1 MPRIVSCMEET
12 GSVSPRRAPGLAGL
26 EKDWA
31 LWLDHGLV
39 LAVLGTAIAFAAGA
53 THGAGYGRG
62 PLAALAIV
70 AALTAVALRRRWPLA
85 AVSLVAAAVVAEP
98 APALVV
104 GATLVTVY
112 SVAARLSRRDI
123 AIAVLSIAVAF
134 PVAHAVWGFADNAL
148 PLVWLAIAAAGAL
161 GLYVGVRRASTVEL
175 ERLEEAQ
182 ETLVAEWTAADE
194 RVRIAREL
202 HDVVAHTLSL
212 IVVQAEVLGTR
223 IKNKE
228 LRATASGV
236 ADLGREA
243 MGELHRTLDLLRG
256 GDEPAERGP
265 QPALADL
272 ERLVEQTRDGGLA
285 VDLLVT
291 GQPRP
296 LPASLEV
303 SAFRIVQEALTNVR
317 RHAAASHVDV
327 RLRYGSDALEI
338 SIEDDGAGIR
348 GTTPVEGHGLRG
360 MRERAAMLGG
370 ALSVGP
376 LGAGGYRVSVILP
389 YAEA

>member
-1 MPRIVSCMEET
+1 MEET
-12 GSVSPRRAPGLAGL
+12 GSARPRRTPALA
-26 EKDWA
+26 EYERNWA

-62 PLAALAIV
+62 PLAALAIF
-70 AALTAVALRRRWPLA
+70 AALTAVGLRRRWPLA

-98 APALVV
+98 APALIV

-148 PLVWLAIAAAGAL
+148 PLVFLAIAAAGAL
-161 GLYVGVRRASTVEL
+161 GLYVGVRRASTVER

-317 RHAAASHVDV
+317 RHAAASQVDV
-327 RLRYGSDALEI
+327 RVGCAN
-338 SIEDDGAGIR
+338 
-348 GTTPVEGHGLRG
+348 
-360 MRERAAMLGG
+360 
-370 ALSVGP
+370 SVP
-376 LGAGGYRVSVILP
+376 SETRHFCA
-389 YAEA
+389 

>member
-1 MPRIVSCMEET
+1 
-12 GSVSPRRAPGLAGL
+12 
-26 EKDWA
+26 
-31 LWLDHGLV
+31 
-39 LAVLGTAIAFAAGA
+39 
-53 THGAGYGRG
+53 
-62 PLAALAIV
+62 
-70 AALTAVALRRRWPLA
+70 
-85 AVSLVAAAVVAEP
+85 VVAEP